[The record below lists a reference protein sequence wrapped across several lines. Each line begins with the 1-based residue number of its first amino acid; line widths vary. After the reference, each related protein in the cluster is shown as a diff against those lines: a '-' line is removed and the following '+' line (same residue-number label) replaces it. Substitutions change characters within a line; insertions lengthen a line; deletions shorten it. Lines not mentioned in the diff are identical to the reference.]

1 MNAENK
7 MSLIFYAIGTIAGI
21 VSGVL
26 STQVQAGYIVGLLV
40 YLLSPKIVIA
50 LVKDLPDELKDERV
64 LLRKGFWGFFLFW
77 LYFTIF
83 SYNLILQPEPTFYSN
98 QSLLYNITKG

>member
-7 MSLIFYAIGTIAGI
+7 MSLIFYTIGAIAGI

-26 STQVQAGYIVGLLV
+26 STQAQMGYVAGLLI
-40 YLLSPKIVIA
+40 YLVSPKVVIA
-50 LVKDLPDELKDERV
+50 LVKDLPDELRDEKV
-64 LLRKGFWGFFLFW
+64 LLKKGFWGFFLFW

-83 SYNLILQPEPTFYSN
+83 SYNLILQPEPKFYSN

>member
-1 MNAENK
+1 MNVENK
-7 MSLIFYAIGTIAGI
+7 MSLIFYAIGAIAGI

-26 STQVQAGYIVGLLV
+26 STQAQMGYVAGLLI
-40 YLLSPKIVIA
+40 YLLSPKVVIA
-50 LVKDLPDELKDERV
+50 LVKDLPDELRDEKV
-64 LLRKGFWGFFLFW
+64 LLKKGFWGFFLFW

-83 SYNLILQPEPTFYSN
+83 SYNLILQPEPKFYSN

>member
-7 MSLIFYAIGTIAGI
+7 MSLIFYAIGAIAGI

-26 STQVQAGYIVGLLV
+26 STQAQMGYVAGLLI
-40 YLLSPKIVIA
+40 YLVSPKVVIA
-50 LVKDLPDELKDERV
+50 LVKDLPDELRDEKV
-64 LLRKGFWGFFLFW
+64 LLKKGFWGFFLFW

-83 SYNLILQPEPTFYSN
+83 SYNLILQPEPKFYSN

>member
-7 MSLIFYAIGTIAGI
+7 MSLIFYAIGTIAGV
-21 VSGVL
+21 VSGIL
-26 STQVQAGYIVGLLV
+26 STQAQMGYIAGLLI

-64 LLRKGFWGFFLFW
+64 LLKKGFWGFFLFW

-83 SYNLILQPEPTFYSN
+83 SYNLILQPEPKFYSN
-98 QSLLYNITKG
+98 QSLLYKIMKG